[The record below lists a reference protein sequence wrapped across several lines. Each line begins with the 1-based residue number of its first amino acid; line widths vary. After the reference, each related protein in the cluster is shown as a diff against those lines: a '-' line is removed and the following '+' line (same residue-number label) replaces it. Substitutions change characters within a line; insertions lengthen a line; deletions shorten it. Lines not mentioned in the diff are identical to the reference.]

1 MVSPLSQGKFH
12 RAISHSGA
20 LMECWSDP
28 AKEGTARQQAIR
40 LAQELNCP
48 SALMDAMVAC
58 LRGVAASNL
67 TLAIANLYS
76 WDYDPVVLFMPVVED
91 FETDEEKFISSR
103 SFSTSSTDIPWLVG
117 MNSQENLLK
126 LAAILENQT
135 FYDNMIENWADALSY
150 TFYYH
155 DIGEVLIAAITKEIN
170 TFYFGSEQ
178 PTALD
183 TQSLINVRIYEIII
197 F

>member
-28 AKEGTARQQAIR
+28 AKKGTARAQAIR

-48 SALMDAMVAC
+48 SVLMDEMVAC
-58 LRGVAASNL
+58 LRGVPGSNL
-67 TLAIANLYS
+67 TLAIAKLYL

-91 FETDEEKFISSR
+91 FETEEDKFILSR
-103 SFSTSSTDIPWLVG
+103 EFSAPSTDIPWLIG

-135 FYDNMIENWADALSY
+135 FYDNMIENWEDALSSS
-150 TFYYH
+150 FYFY
-155 DIGEVLIAAITKEIN
+155 DVGATNITEITKEIN
-170 TFYFGSEQ
+170 KFYFGSEA
-178 PTALD
+178 PTDLD
-183 TQSLINVRIYEIII
+183 TQSLINVSKL
-197 F
+197 FKLNS